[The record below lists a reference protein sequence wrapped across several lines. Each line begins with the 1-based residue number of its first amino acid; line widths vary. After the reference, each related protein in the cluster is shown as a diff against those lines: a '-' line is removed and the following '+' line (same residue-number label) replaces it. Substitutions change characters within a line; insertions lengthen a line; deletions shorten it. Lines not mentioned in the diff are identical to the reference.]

1 MFFFSFLIGV
11 FGVIWGRIKFPI
23 PNFDDMKT
31 RAAVLYEMGLAQPYA
46 ESLPLVIAEITLAPP
61 GPGEVLVEIRAAG
74 LCHSDLSVVDGSRP
88 RVMPMVL
95 GHEASGIV
103 REVGPTT
110 GAPEFAPGDQVVFSW
125 VPVCGRCRFCVS
137 GRGALCEP
145 GGAANIAGT
154 LLNGARRF
162 TESRSQPPQACNHHL
177 GVSAFSQFTVA
188 AQESLVK
195 IDDSLPLE
203 VAALFGCAVM
213 TGVGAVLNTASL
225 PSGSSAAIFGM
236 GGVGLSAVMGARAA
250 GAFPIIAVDRVPDK
264 LNLAREFGA
273 THTINAGQD
282 DPVAAIK
289 EVGHGGAD
297 YAFESV
303 GSEAVLIQAYEST
316 RRGGTTITIGLP
328 APNKMF
334 TVPALGIVAEERT
347 IKGSYMGSCV
357 PRRDIP
363 RFIDMYQAGILPV
376 DKLHTHTLQLEQ
388 INAGFDRLAQAQ
400 AVRQI
405 IEF

>member
-1 MFFFSFLIGV
+1 MRFCYCRFSTPSFNNPV
-11 FGVIWGRIKFPI
+11 FK
-23 PNFDDMKT
+23 DDMKT
-31 RAAVLYEMGLAQPYA
+31 RAAILYEMGLAQPYA
-46 ESLPLVIAEITLAPP
+46 ESVPLVVDEITLAGP
-61 GPGEVLVEIRAAG
+61 GPGEVLVEIAAAG

-103 REVGPTT
+103 RDVGPP
-110 GAPEFAPGDQVVFSW
+110 APGVVEFAAGDHVVFSW
-125 VPVCGRCRFCVS
+125 VPICGRCDFCIT

-145 GGAANIAGT
+145 GGEANIAGT

-162 TESRSQPPQACNHHL
+162 TDSRSPPQACNHHL

-188 AQESLVK
+188 ARESLVK
-195 IDDSLPLE
+195 IDSALPLD

-213 TGVGAVLNTASL
+213 TGVGAVLNTARIQ
-225 PSGSSAAIFGM
+225 SGSSVAIFGM

-250 GAFPIIAVDRVPDK
+250 GAYPIIAVDQIDDK
-264 LNLAREFGA
+264 LKLACELGA
-273 THTINAGQD
+273 THTMNALRD
-282 DPVAAIK
+282 DPVVAIK
-289 EVGHGGAD
+289 DVGRGGAD
-297 YAFESV
+297 YVFESV
-303 GSEAVLIQAYEST
+303 GNETVLIQAYEST

-328 APNKMF
+328 APGKMF
-334 TVPALGIVAEERT
+334 AVPALGIVAEERT

-357 PRRDIP
+357 PRRDVP
-363 RFIDMYQAGILPV
+363 RYIGMYQAGLLPV
-376 DKLHTHTLQLEQ
+376 DKLRTHTLQLEE

-405 IEF
+405 ISFIS